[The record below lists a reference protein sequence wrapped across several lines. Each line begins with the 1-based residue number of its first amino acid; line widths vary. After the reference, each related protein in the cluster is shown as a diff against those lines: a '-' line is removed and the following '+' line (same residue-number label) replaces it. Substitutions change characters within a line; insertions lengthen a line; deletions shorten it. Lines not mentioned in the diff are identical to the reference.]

1 MDLALQF
8 SYVNKRSQSLVG
20 NNISFLL
27 KALTALVGKFF
38 KNKQNFSKIKKIIKL
53 NLLYYFSNQ

>member
-38 KNKQNFSKIKKIIKL
+38 QK
-53 NLLYYFSNQ
+53 